1 MAGDI
6 INLLGNSLG
15 KFIKYTTLVDL
26 SSKLN
31 YPLIPPITASVSITQ
46 FCNSKCSYCDIWR
59 LEEDFQEVS
68 LDNLDIIFKSLK
80 KLGVKLVSL
89 TGGEPLTRF
98 DLDEI
103 ISLAKYYGLI
113 VHVGTNGILLTKERA
128 LKLKE
133 AGVDNITL
141 SMDSFDPIVYEGHRG
156 VPFKFVEQALSSLL
170 YIVNKYPSLWCNIT
184 CVVTRNNI
192 GTLVDFVTRISE
204 YGGGKISVT
213 LQPYHKPLSFSE
225 LIQLT
230 PKLQRR
236 QNELLHYY
244 QEKSSND
251 GIIPGQELRP
261 AFEKE
266 IQELI
271 QLKKGNLGFKLNN
284 SEYYL
289 RSMPDF
295 LFDNKLPDGLN
306 CVSGY
311 TGVVIRSD
319 LEVCSCWRLPSIGNL
334 EEEELKDIWYSQ
346 RFRKSRIAMK
356 HLECSGCMLLCHNE
370 PGFND
375 LHNTLYRSH
384 QNQND

>member
-1 MAGDI
+1 MSSII
-6 INLLGNSLG
+6 INLLGDSLG
-15 KFIKYTTLVDL
+15 KFISYRSLVDL
-26 SSKLN
+26 SNKLN

-46 FCNSKCSYCDIWR
+46 FCNSKCSYCDVWR
-59 LEEDFQEVS
+59 QNEDFQEVS
-68 LDNLDIIFKSLK
+68 LDNFGRIFSSLK
-80 KLGVKLVSL
+80 KLGIKVVSL
-89 TGGEPLTRF
+89 TGGEPLTRI

-113 VHVGTNGILLTKERA
+113 VCVGTNGILLTKERA

-141 SMDSFDPIVYEGHRG
+141 SMDSFDSKVYEGHRG

-170 YIVNKYPSLWCNIT
+170 YIVNKYPALWCNIT
-184 CVVTRNNI
+184 CVVTRHNI
-192 GTLVDFVTRISE
+192 GTLVDFVNQIFE
-204 YGGGKISVT
+204 YGRGKISVT
-213 LQPYHKPLSFSE
+213 LQPYHRPLSFPE

-230 PKLQRR
+230 PKLQRT
-236 QNELLHYY
+236 QNELLLYH
-244 QEKSSND
+244 QDKSSD
-251 GIIPGQELRP
+251 DDIIPDPELRP
-261 AFEKE
+261 AFENE

-271 QLKKGNLGFKLNN
+271 QLKNVKSGFPLNN

-334 EEEELKDIWYSQ
+334 EEEELKDIWFSQ
-346 RFRKSRIAMK
+346 KFRKSRIAMK
-356 HLECSGCMLLCHNE
+356 HLKCSGCMLLCHNE
-370 PGFND
+370 PSFYD
-375 LHNTLYRSH
+375 WYNTLYKSH
-384 QNQND
+384 QNRND